1 MGLKIYIVATILF
14 LIVTFGYTYSLE
26 LGEYT
31 ISLFGNSFTFP
42 VAVWIIFPAL
52 ILVLA
57 TYLHIIFYSLI
68 KYIKEKFVEADL
80 DTAIDILKSKLL
92 GRDKK
97 AVFKTKKFKDI
108 AELFDAFDLSVTN
121 ESFTSTNLDFNK
133 IVNAIQDINSGKYV
147 SEKVVKLEP
156 NSDIAKKNLINKIN
170 EQVDFAIDVLKKSDN
185 YDFDIVKLAFKNVI
199 KEKSMTTVK
208 KLYKNIKLD
217 KELAFELLSK
227 DIEYKEF
234 GFSDEEIIEIVKNI
248 GFTKDDYIKLAQLY
262 KKELNPDR
270 LINIFEK
277 LSNEFDEATTA
288 NLYILSELEMIDK
301 LRETLANSSEQDFL
315 AFKALLDLKDAG
327 KYYNLETISYK

>member
-80 DTAIDILKSKLL
+80 DTVIDILKSKLL

-170 EQVDFAIDVLKKSDN
+170 EQVDFAIDILKKSDN

-217 KELAFELLSK
+217 KELAFDLLSK
-227 DIEYKEF
+227 DIENKEF

-270 LINIFEK
+270 LINVFEK

-327 KYYNLETISYK
+327 KYYNLETLSYK

>member
-57 TYLHIIFYSLI
+57 TYLHIIFYSLV

-80 DTAIDILKSKLL
+80 GTVIDILKSKLL

-170 EQVDFAIDVLKKSDN
+170 EQVDFAIDILKKSDN

-217 KELAFELLSK
+217 KELAFDLLSK
-227 DIEYKEF
+227 DIENKEF

-327 KYYNLETISYK
+327 KYYNLETLSYK

>member
-227 DIEYKEF
+227 DIENKDF

>member
-57 TYLHIIFYSLI
+57 TYLHIIFYSLV

-80 DTAIDILKSKLL
+80 DTVIDILKSKLL

-170 EQVDFAIDVLKKSDN
+170 EQVDFAIDILKKSDN
-185 YDFDIVKLAFKNVI
+185 YDFDIIKLAFKNVI

-217 KELAFELLSK
+217 KDLAFDLLSK
-227 DIEYKEF
+227 DIENKEF

-270 LINIFEK
+270 LINVFEK

-327 KYYNLETISYK
+327 KYYNLETLSYK

>member
-121 ESFTSTNLDFNK
+121 DSFTSTNLDFNK

-170 EQVDFAIDVLKKSDN
+170 EQVDFAIDILKKSDN

-227 DIEYKEF
+227 DIENKDF

>member
-57 TYLHIIFYSLI
+57 TYLHIIFYSLV

-170 EQVDFAIDVLKKSDN
+170 EQVDFAIDILKKSDN
-185 YDFDIVKLAFKNVI
+185 YDFDIIKLAFKNVI

-217 KELAFELLSK
+217 KELAFDLLSK
-227 DIEYKEF
+227 DIENKEF

-270 LINIFEK
+270 LINVFEK

-327 KYYNLETISYK
+327 KYYNLETLSYK

>member
-42 VAVWIIFPAL
+42 VAVWIIFPTL

-227 DIEYKEF
+227 DIENKDF

>member
-42 VAVWIIFPAL
+42 VAVWIIFPTL

-108 AELFDAFDLSVTN
+108 AELFNAFDLSVTN

-227 DIEYKEF
+227 DIENKDF